1 MKKKN
6 KKRLKIRIDRILIF
20 LFCVAFLILV
30 INMIFNI
37 KIKNIYVSGNY
48 YLKEQEI
55 IEAALISDYPS
66 SLKNSSKTIK
76 KRLLENNLINNAN
89 VYKRGI
95 SRVVI
100 EIEENRPLFYY
111 ENIKKTVLI
120 NGVDDNTYVVPTVIN
135 YITDKYYDS
144 FILEMSKL
152 DINILT
158 RMSEIQFY
166 PNDVDDNRF
175 LITMN
180 DGNYVYVNIETFN
193 KLNKY
198 LTILENLPN
207 KKGILYLDYGN
218 NFEIIS

>member
-20 LFCVAFLILV
+20 LFCVVFLILV

-55 IEAALISDYPS
+55 IETALISDYPS

-89 VYKRGI
+89 VYKKGI
-95 SRVVI
+95 SKVVI

-158 RMSEIQFY
+158 RISEIQFY

>member
-20 LFCVAFLILV
+20 LFCVGFLILV

-89 VYKRGI
+89 VYKKGI
-95 SRVVI
+95 SKVVI

-158 RMSEIQFY
+158 RISEIQFY

>member
-20 LFCVAFLILV
+20 LFCVVFLILV

-89 VYKRGI
+89 VYKKGI
-95 SRVVI
+95 SKVVI

-158 RMSEIQFY
+158 RISEIQFY

>member
-20 LFCVAFLILV
+20 LFCVVFLILV

-55 IEAALISDYPS
+55 IETALISDYPS

-76 KRLLENNLINNAN
+76 KRLLENNLINNVK
-89 VYKRGI
+89 VYKKGI
-95 SRVVI
+95 SKVVI

-158 RMSEIQFY
+158 RISEIQFY